1 MVKISLDY
9 IMAED
14 GRVNLAL
21 GENKNVCFCEREFF
35 MILFPD
41 WNIKNAFIYS
51 TVPHHIPEAI
61 LTCSS

>member
-9 IMAED
+9 VMAED
-14 GRVNLAL
+14 GRINLAL

-41 WNIKNAFIYS
+41 WNIKECIYLFNS
-51 TVPHHIPEAI
+51 HTSY
-61 LTCSS
+61 T